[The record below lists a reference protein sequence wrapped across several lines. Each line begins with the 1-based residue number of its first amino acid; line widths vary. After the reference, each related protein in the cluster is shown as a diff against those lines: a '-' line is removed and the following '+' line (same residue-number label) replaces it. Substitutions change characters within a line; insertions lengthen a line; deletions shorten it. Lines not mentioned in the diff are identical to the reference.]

1 MKKFLVAASMSL
13 TILIAACGSGAND
26 QAAADV
32 AAGGDR
38 LANLPMGLPL
48 MKGATVAHNN
58 NHAGDAKHKNAT
70 ATLFSTNSI
79 DDTFE
84 YYKGALENA
93 GFAGARVDNVE
104 DIRSVAATKGNA
116 MGLITVRPAGEK
128 VAVMIV
134 VRDE

>member
-1 MKKFLVAASMSL
+1 MKKILVAASISL
-13 TILIAACGSGAND
+13 TLLMSACGSGAAD
-26 QAAADV
+26 QAAADL

-48 MKGATVAHNN
+48 MKGATVAYNN
-58 NHAGDAKHKNAT
+58 NNGGGSKHKNAT

-79 DDTFE
+79 DETFE
-84 YYKGALENA
+84 YYHEALVNA
-93 GFAGARVDNVE
+93 GFTNPRANDVD
-104 DIRSVAATKGNA
+104 DIRTVAANKGNA

>member
-1 MKKFLVAASMSL
+1 MKKFLVAGSISL
-13 TILIAACGSGAND
+13 TLLIAACGSGAAD
-26 QAAADV
+26 QAAADL

-58 NHAGDAKHKNAT
+58 NGAGGSKHKNAT
-70 ATLFSTNSI
+70 ATLFSTNSV
-79 DDTFE
+79 DDSFE
-84 YYKGALENA
+84 YYQQALENA
-93 GFAGARVDNVE
+93 GFTGGRANDVD
-104 DIRSVAATKGNA
+104 DIRTVAARKGNA
-116 MGLITVRPAGEK
+116 FGMITVRPAGEK

>member
-1 MKKFLVAASMSL
+1 MKKFLVAASISL
-13 TILIAACGSGAND
+13 TLLVSACGSGAKD
-26 QAAADV
+26 QAAADL

-58 NHAGDAKHKNAT
+58 NGAGGPKHKNAT
-70 ATLFSTNSI
+70 ATLFSTQSV
-79 DDTFE
+79 DDSFE
-84 YYKGALENA
+84 YYQQALENA
-93 GFAGARVDNVE
+93 GFTGGRANDVD
-104 DIRSVAATKGNA
+104 DIRTVAARKSNA
-116 MGLITVRPAGEK
+116 FGMITVRPAGEK

>member
-1 MKKFLVAASMSL
+1 MKKFLGAASISL
-13 TILIAACGSGAND
+13 TLLVSACGGGANGH
-26 QAAADV
+26 AAADL

-58 NHAGDAKHKNAT
+58 NGAGGPKHKNAT
-70 ATLFSTNSI
+70 ATLFSTNSV

-84 YYKGALENA
+84 YYKQALENA
-93 GFAGARVDNVE
+93 GFSGGRANDVD
-104 DIRSVAATKGNA
+104 DIRTVAASKGNA
-116 MGLITVRPAGEK
+116 FGVITVRPAGEK
-128 VAVMIV
+128 VAVMIA

>member
-1 MKKFLVAASMSL
+1 MKKLLAAASISL
-13 TILIAACGSGAND
+13 ILIISACGSEAKQ
-26 QAAADV
+26 QAAADL

-58 NHAGDAKHKNAT
+58 NHPGDAKHKNAT
-70 ATLFSTNSI
+70 ATLFSTHSV
-79 DDTFE
+79 DDTFA
-84 YYKGALENA
+84 YYQQALENA
-93 GFAGARVDNVE
+93 GFTGGRINDVD
-104 DIRSVAATKGNA
+104 DIRAVTGTKGNA
-116 MGLITVRPAGEK
+116 LGMITVRPAGEK

>member
-1 MKKFLVAASMSL
+1 MKKVLVAASISL
-13 TILIAACGSGAND
+13 TLLMSACGSGEGG
-26 QAAADV
+26 QAAADL

-58 NHAGDAKHKNAT
+58 HTPGAKHKNAT
-70 ATLFSTNSI
+70 ATLFSTRSI
-79 DDTFE
+79 DDIIE
-84 YYKGALENA
+84 YYTAALENA
-93 GFAGARVDNVE
+93 GFSGARVSVVE
-104 DIRSVAATKGNA
+104 DIHSVSAMKGNA